1 MKTSGRKTMT
11 MTMTRSEKR
20 RMAVG
25 GHLVAKMVG
34 TAHRMDSFPFQIKKQ
49 RMNVAQFVVNAV

>member
-1 MKTSGRKTMT
+1 MT